1 MGQNFCAAPVPKKF
15 AVHGVKLAA
24 VNDPV
29 MPFDYTVYGCYDRE
43 RHCVPDE
50 FGLLPVR
57 ALHAL
62 QPRAQPLS

>member
-1 MGQNFCAAPVPKKF
+1 MF
-15 AVHGVKLAA
+15 AVHGVKMTA

-29 MPFDYTVYGCYDRE
+29 MPFDFTVYGCYYRE

-50 FGLLPVR
+50 LGLLPVR